1 MVCSF
6 YCRTF
11 SRIALSQSPSR
22 ARVEWFMARGLFAR
36 MNMTRR
42 LKRRS
47 KQLCAYLP
55 QRRDAR
61 QKSRLFARRN

>member
-22 ARVEWFMARGLFAR
+22 AARGMVHGAR
-36 MNMTRR
+36 FVCENEYDKTFEAPLETIVR
-42 LKRRS
+42 
-47 KQLCAYLP
+47 YLP